1 MSINELFI
9 QIKEPWL
16 ERVSRRLA
24 KEEGVRE
31 FFKEEL
37 DRFYDLLHQS
47 VETGDSG
54 WMETLLIEWTQ
65 ALTETELE
73 NDETSSSTIISQ
85 IFLETINV
93 IRDHIP
99 VEQAIRLVESVI
111 PIFTFTYER
120 IASLETV
127 VRVGYISSRLEG
139 VQYDLEHLDR
149 SKSDFISVAAHELK
163 TPLTLIEG
171 YASMLRENVP
181 DEEQSSQALFL
192 KGIDNG
198 IQRLGQIVNDMVD
211 VSMIDND
218 MLALNFQP
226 TWINQLLDVIQNDM
240 SEPVQERNQ
249 NLIVHRFPGCDE
261 MTFADS
267 ARLYQALWNVLSNA
281 IKYTPDNG
289 NIIVDGRKLA
299 GFLDITIK
307 DGGIGIDP
315 DDHDRIFEK
324 FGRVGSVSLHSSGK
338 TKYKGGGPGLGL
350 PIAKGILEAHGGTIW
365 VESEGCDENRMPGS
379 VFHILLPLR
388 DEPPDDKLAKLF
400 QPLTEDSQKKIDG

>member
-1 MSINELFI
+1 
-9 QIKEPWL
+9 
-16 ERVSRRLA
+16 
-24 KEEGVRE
+24 
-31 FFKEEL
+31 
-37 DRFYDLLHQS
+37 
-47 VETGDSG
+47 
-54 WMETLLIEWTQ
+54 
-65 ALTETELE
+65 
-73 NDETSSSTIISQ
+73 
-85 IFLETINV
+85 
-93 IRDHIP
+93 
-99 VEQAIRLVESVI
+99 
-111 PIFTFTYER
+111 
-120 IASLETV
+120 
-127 VRVGYISSRLEG
+127 
-139 VQYDLEHLDR
+139 
-149 SKSDFISVAAHELK
+149 
-163 TPLTLIEG
+163 
-171 YASMLRENVP
+171 
-181 DEEQSSQALFL
+181 
-192 KGIDNG
+192 
-198 IQRLGQIVNDMVD
+198 
-211 VSMIDND
+211 
-218 MLALNFQP
+218 
-226 TWINQLLDVIQNDM
+226 
-240 SEPVQERNQ
+240 
-249 NLIVHRFPGCDE
+249 

-289 NIIVDGRKLA
+289 NIIVDGRRLA